1 MNNELPQFKVT
12 LGIMPN
18 YADTKDGMLIDGVSE
33 NRPAAMAGIEA
44 GDILKQIGSCEVK
57 EIYSYMDCLSRV
69 NEGENLPVTVLRDGK
84 ELTVNV
90 QF

>member
-33 NRPAAMAGIEA
+33 NRPAALAGSKP
-44 GDILKQIGSCEVK
+44 GDILKRIGNCEVS
-57 EIYSYMDCLSRV
+57 EIYSYMDCLSKV
-69 NEGENLPVTVLRDGK
+69 NPGDELPVTVARNGE

>member
-33 NRPAAMAGIEA
+33 NRPAALAGIRA
-44 GDILKQIGSCEVK
+44 GDVLTRIGSCEVT
-57 EIYSYMDCLSRV
+57 EIYSYMNCLSKV
-69 NEGENLPVTVLRDGK
+69 DPGDELPITVLRDGE

-90 QF
+90 KF

>member
-1 MNNELPQFKVT
+1 MNNELTQFKVT

-33 NRPAAMAGIEA
+33 NRPAALAGIKP
-44 GDILKQIGSCEVK
+44 GDILKRIGNCEVS
-57 EIYSYMDCLSRV
+57 EIYSYMDCLSKM
-69 NEGENLPVTVLRDGK
+69 NPGDELPVTVARNGE

>member
-33 NRPAAMAGIEA
+33 DRPAALAGIKA
-44 GDILKQIGSCEVK
+44 GDFLKRIGNCEVR
-57 EIYSYMDCLSRV
+57 EIYSYMECLSRV
-69 NEGENLPVTVLRDGK
+69 HPGELLPVTVARNGE
-84 ELTVNV
+84 ELTLNV

>member
-33 NRPAAMAGIEA
+33 NRPAALAGIKA
-44 GDILKQIGSCEVK
+44 GDVLKRIGTCEVS

-69 NEGENLPVTVLRDGK
+69 NPGDQLPVTVARDG
-84 ELTVNV
+84 EEITLNV